1 MSHAIRIHETGG
13 PEVLRWEEI
22 EDRPPEAGEVKI
34 RQTAVGLNFIDTY
47 FRSGAYPL
55 AKLPLI
61 LGSEAAGVVE
71 EVADGVD
78 GLAVGDRVAYVQ
90 GPGAYREQRVL
101 SAARVLRLPDTI
113 SEEVAA
119 AMMLKGMT
127 AEYLV
132 RRTYPV
138 KAGDT
143 ILVQAAAGG
152 VGLILCQW
160 AKDLG
165 ATVIGTVG
173 SPEKAQLASS
183 HGCDHPILYRQE
195 SFVDRVKEITD
206 GRGVPVVYDSVGKD
220 TFDDSLD
227 CLAPRGLMALFGQSS
242 GAVAAFSI
250 PTLMAKGSLYLTRP
264 SLAAYTS
271 SREDLEESAGALFD
285 VVERGAVR
293 IEIHQRYPLRDA
305 RQAHEDLE
313 GRRTTG
319 STVLLP
325 ADHPL
330 E

>member
-1 MSHAIRIHETGG
+1 MSNAIRIHETGG

-22 EDRPPEAGEVKI
+22 EDRPPEPGEVRI

-61 LGSEAAGVVE
+61 LGMEAAGVVE
-71 EVADGVD
+71 EVGEGVD
-78 GLAVGDRVAYVQ
+78 DLAIGDRVTYVQ
-90 GPGAYREQRVL
+90 GPGAYCEERVL
-101 SAARVLRLPDTI
+101 SADRVLRLPEAITD
-113 SEEVAA
+113 EVAA

-160 AKDLG
+160 AKELG

-173 SPEKAQLASS
+173 SQEKADLARA
-183 HGCDHPILYRQE
+183 HGCDHPILYREE
-195 SFVDRVKEITD
+195 SFLDRVKELTD

-227 CLAPRGLMALFGQSS
+227 CLAPRGLLALFGQSS
-242 GAVAAFSI
+242 GAVAAFNI
-250 PTLMAKGSLYLTRP
+250 PNLMAKGSLYLTRP
-264 SLAAYTS
+264 SLAAYTTTRS
-271 SREDLEESAGALFD
+271 DLEESAGALFD
-285 VVERGAVR
+285 VVERGVVR
-293 IEIHQRYPLRDA
+293 IEIQQRYALCDTRK
-305 RQAHEDLE
+305 AHEDLE

-325 ADHPL
+325 
-330 E
+330 